1 MPVFP
6 VSSLD
11 PFADDFLAAPYL
23 FYAKP
28 GRGRVWLERYGLWAC
43 ARHAEVQA
51 ALGDWQ
57 TFSSAAGVGIDDFR
71 RTKPWRPPSLILE
84 ADPPLHTRSRTV
96 MNRALSAKPMA
107 GLRAGFKEAAEK
119 LADDLVA
126 RRRVDAIADIA
137 EAYPLSVFPKA
148 VGLGQEGVENLLLY
162 GAMAFNAFGPRN
174 AHFEAV
180 MAEAAKVVP
189 WINAQCAREALS
201 PAGLGAIIWAAVDTG
216 RDHGGGGA
224 AVGALAALGRTR
236 TTIVGIG
243 NALYAFGTNPAQWQ
257 ALREKPAL
265 ARPAF
270 DEVLRW
276 ESPSQTFFR
285 TTTRTVDIGGG
296 EIPQDAKVLLFL
308 GSANRDPRRWDE
320 PERFDVNR
328 RAAGH
333 VAFGVAGAASAAGA
347 QIADALTHKA
357 VVNHEITL
365 GEEEIADVSLATFYV
380 FDKENAGPSRRSER
394 LACGCWTGTIT
405 RQEMMLIPPRFVRS
419 RSSAGTCRSTF
430 PKARGNDIVGDLFDS
445 NLELLSHAAANM
457 TFVRFELPVKCG
469 GHAFLRRSYA
479 SFY

>member
-1 MPVFP
+1 MPAFP

-11 PFADDFLAAPYL
+11 PFADDFLAAPYP
-23 FYAKP
+23 FYAELREAGP
-28 GRGRVWLERYGLWAC
+28 AVWLERYGLWTC

-51 ALGDWQ
+51 ALSDWQ

-107 GLRAGFKEAAEK
+107 ALRAGFKEAAEK
-119 LADDLVA
+119 LADELVT

-148 VGLGQEGVENLLLY
+148 VGLGREGVENLLPY
-162 GAMAFNAFGPRN
+162 GAMVFNAFGPRN

-216 RDHGGGGA
+216 EITVEEAPLLVRSLLSAGLD
-224 AVGALAALGRTR
+224 

-243 NALYAFGTNPAQWQ
+243 NALYAFAANPAQWQ
-257 ALREKPAL
+257 ALRGKPTL
-265 ARPAF
+265 VRPAF

-276 ESPSQTFFR
+276 ESPIQTFFR
-285 TTTRTVDIGGG
+285 TTTRTVDIGGI

-308 GSANRDPRRWDE
+308 ASANRDPRRWDE
-320 PERFDVNR
+320 PECFDVNR

-333 VAFGVAGAASAAGA
+333 VAFGAGIHLCVGQMLARLESEMLMTALAARVKR
-347 QIADALTHKA
+347 I
-357 VVNHEITL
+357 
-365 GEEEIADVSLATFYV
+365 
-380 FDKENAGPSRRSER
+380 
-394 LACGCWTGTIT
+394 
-405 RQEMMLIPPRFVRS
+405 
-419 RSSAGTCRSTF
+419 
-430 PKARGNDIVGDLFDS
+430 DIVGEPQRKLS
-445 NLELLSHAAANM
+445 NSLRQFAS
-457 TFVRFELPVKCG
+457 LPVELI
-469 GHAFLRRSYA
+469 AA
-479 SFY
+479 Q